1 MTLDKAIIS
10 SIKNNNLRVLLEV
23 ILDDYSTLFEQYILG
38 VETNDNPSLML
49 KTDYASYSIYFD
61 SNEKS
66 NTKIYE
72 SNNKIFKT
80 ICIGDD
86 LINKELLKYFLRRQF
101 IADQQLFNLYLKR
114 GSEIK
119 PHEAQLR
126 ALENLKRTREEG
138 SDKAI
143 AILATGIGK
152 TILAALDA
160 KQCGAKKIL
169 FIVHI
174 NEILKQTKETFENV
188 IPEKQDNLGFYNG
201 KSKDTNKDILFA
213 SIQTLGKQ
221 KHLENFTP
229 DYFDYIIIDETHH
242 TAAPTYA
249 KIFSYFKPKFF
260 LGLTATPD
268 RMDRKDILGFYNNN
282 VVFEM
287 DQEQAIEQGYLA
299 PFKYLGFKD
308 SIDYSNI
315 FFNGFKY
322 DTKDLNKH
330 LLIDERD
337 QAIIKKF
344 KEIAKGRKTI
354 GFCASIEHA
363 ERSAE
368 KFKAAGISAIAV
380 HSRSLGFGGAEEKDK
395 SLLIKYFR
403 DNKCQVAFVVD
414 MFNEGVDIPDVSCL
428 LFLRP
433 TESRT
438 IFIQHMGRGL
448 RIAPQKEDVLILD
461 FIGNYRTANLI
472 LEGLNIKGG
481 IRGLKKVT
489 RDGKDL
495 FVYDLNGCEIVFD
508 TEVVDIFRNNEVT
521 HTKDI
526 RNDVIKEEWQEYAS
540 YLEKWTENNLYWK
553 RGQQNQ
559 YFEVNFEALK
569 ILKENLG
576 ISEKEFIK
584 KIQKIVMDKYP
595 RKNMTAGF
603 RALFLSKI
611 SGFVTFE
618 SPLKPTSPFDEI
630 YKITSDFSKIDTYR
644 DILTTQLEKIN
655 YWNPI
660 YGSYNKYV
668 DTSNRVSFKD
678 FRIYPFF
685 FIYDAL
691 LKLMDEYGSSPSVTK
706 FEFNTFLAIT
716 KEHSETKE
724 VVERILRFRDDEEKQ
739 QTQKLL
745 TTKNKIDPRFYGII
759 HYNKYLEVDKNGLS
773 INPKF
778 TDELRTRLKAFNSLY
793 SSKKLILYEENAPN
807 LYSDM
812 LYSISDILD
821 YHNQMR

>member
-1 MTLDKAIIS
+1 MTLDKSIIS

-23 ILDDYSTLFEQYILG
+23 ILDDYSTLFEQYISG
-38 VETNDNPSLML
+38 METDNNPSLEL
-49 KTDYASYSIYFD
+49 RTDYATYSIYFE

-66 NTKIYE
+66 NTKINE

-86 LINKELLKYFLRRQF
+86 RTDREKLKYFLRRQF
-101 IADQQLFNLYLKR
+101 IADEQLFNLYLKR

-119 PHEAQLR
+119 PHDAQLK
-126 ALENLKRTREEG
+126 ALENLNRTREEG

-174 NEILKQTKETFENV
+174 NEILKQTKETFEKV
-188 IPEKQDNLGFYNG
+188 IPEKKDDLGFYNG
-201 KSKDTNKDILFA
+201 KIKDTNKDILFA

-221 KHLENFTP
+221 KHLENFAP

-287 DQEQAIEQGYLA
+287 NQEQAIEQGYLA

-315 FFNGFKY
+315 FYNGFKY

-344 KEIAKGRKTI
+344 KETAEGRKTI

-368 KFKAAGISAIAV
+368 KFKAAGINAIAV
-380 HSRSLGFGGAEEKDK
+380 HSRSLGFEGIEEKDK

-448 RIAPQKEDVLILD
+448 RIAPKKEDVLILD

-472 LEGLNIKGG
+472 LDGLSIKGG

-495 FVYDLNGCEIVFD
+495 FVYDLNGCEIIFD
-508 TEVVDIFRNNEVT
+508 SEVVDIFRNNEVA
-521 HTKDI
+521 HTKEI
-526 RNDVIKEEWQEYAS
+526 RNDVIKEEWREYAS

-569 ILKENLG
+569 IIKENPG
-576 ISEKEFIK
+576 IPEKEFIK
-584 KIQKIVMDKYP
+584 EIQKIVTEKYP

-611 SGFVTFE
+611 SGFVTFD
-618 SPLKPTSPFDEI
+618 SPLKPTPPFEAI
-630 YKITSDFSKIDTYR
+630 YKITNDFTNTDTYK

-668 DTSNRVSFKD
+668 NTSNRVSFKD
-678 FRIYPFF
+678 FKIYPFF
-685 FIYDAL
+685 FIYDVL
-691 LKLMDEYGSSPSVTK
+691 LKLMDEYGSSPSVSK

-724 VVERILRFRDDEEKQ
+724 VVERILRFREDDEKQ

-745 TTKNKIDPRFYGII
+745 TVKNKIDPRFYGIV
-759 HYNKYLEVDKNGLS
+759 HYNKYLQVDKNGLS
-773 INPKF
+773 INTEF
-778 TDELRTRLKAFNSLY
+778 ADEVRTRLMAFNSLY

-812 LYSISDILD
+812 LYSSRDILD